1 MIYLYPANK
10 MENLLVLLDKIQ
22 TVSPLPVF
30 SQETIVVQNA
40 GMQHWLNLSLAK
52 QRGISMNVRYA
63 LPAQFLWKLM
73 RSLASEENVPE
84 QSPYSREVLTWR
96 IFSLL
101 ASEDV
106 INNDDFNQVTSYWFE
121 PLDKIPPTTSRPI
134 YDDKSSLKRY
144 QLAGQLADLY
154 EQYLIFRP
162 EWIDAWHSGN
172 TNLDSINHK
181 IDFANKFP
189 VNDELKQLTLWQGK
203 LWQLLINQQPYNPLS
218 LMEDAIKNIA
228 NKKSIL
234 PKRISFFGINA
245 MAPMWLEFIHS
256 LSEHIDVHF
265 FHLNPCYAYWGDII
279 SEKQAAKA
287 ISRWVDGVDNN
298 DELASSNDVGNPL
311 LANLGQQGR
320 EFIALLQNYSSVN
333 IELFEAIEQSDN
345 IEGNTVLSLLQQ
357 DILSLTDR
365 RFNPTNLQDDSI
377 TITSCHSA
385 LREVQGLHDWLLH
398 QFNQDSLLTPKDVL
412 VMCPQIENYA
422 PFVNAVFARGWQ
434 AIGDKIP
441 PLPCSLADR
450 SSKDA
455 EPVIAAFTDILNL
468 PDSRFAVS
476 QLIGLLRL
484 PAMQIK
490 FDISLDELAKITL
503 WLEQAAIHWG
513 LDRTHKQQILK
524 SDQANNSFTWQQGLS
539 RLLRG
544 FAFGDNFGQGDVIYQ
559 QQLLIPSIEGDDA
572 LLLGKLLLI
581 IEQLQFSAHNLT
593 KARTAIKWQSYLLSV
608 IHDLFDIETETS
620 FQLIDNAISS
630 LVEFCS
636 HAGFEDEIELLVIRD
651 FLDNHFSQPDP
662 GKQFMVGQVTFCSM
676 LPMRSIPFKVIAV
689 LGLNDGEFPRQRQP
703 LAFDLM
709 ESTPAQ
715 LGDRSRRGDDRY
727 LFLEALISA
736 RQSLYLSYQGRNIKT
751 NSPKEAS
758 LVLKELMDYLT
769 HGFSWQF
776 EGQASQLR
784 QLPMQAFS
792 DKNYQGKYNGFD
804 EKWLKLKNPIDVE
817 SSNMSKQSQE
827 QVLHIPQESTES
839 TLAQEV
845 ISTSQIIS
853 FYQHPAKYFA
863 QQQLNLFLDQK
874 TITLDDAEPFDIDRL
889 QSYLLRQNMLSA
901 CLADHRNEEQAKLK
915 MAKVWQV
922 ALLDGKFPDLPNTE
936 KTLENWQNDSIEFS
950 QLIVERNANNPENID
965 VHVIIDITDLHN
977 SKRVCQLGA
986 KLPIKDESL
995 IFYRSSTAKAKDFFT
1010 MYIHQLILQVSQEQQ
1025 LLESSI
1031 LASISTVCKSHGLYF
1046 DTKSQKV
1053 TEYAINH
1060 IPDAKAQLTK
1070 LVNTFYQGQQQAL
1083 LLNGD
1088 IADKAFKNLVGA
1100 KKEVK
1105 GFTQNDFEKLWQ
1117 DPNAMFAL
1125 GDDGY
1130 MQYFW
1135 PQCPQYT
1142 DIENQLA
1149 EIYLPMYQS
1158 LIKIKPVK
1166 SVKAVKGVI

>member
-1 MIYLYPANK
+1 

-22 TVSPLPVF
+22 NVSPLPVF
-30 SQETIVVQNA
+30 SQEIIVVQNA

-73 RSLASEENVPE
+73 RGLASDENVPE

-96 IFSLL
+96 IYALL
-101 ASEDV
+101 GSENVVNDV
-106 INNDDFNQVTSYWFE
+106 GFNQATAYWDE
-121 PLDKIPPTTSRPI
+121 PVRDECDTDVQVNS
-134 YDDKSSLKRY
+134 DDKSSLKRY

-162 EWIDAWHSGN
+162 EWIDAWHSGD
-172 TNLDSINHK
+172 TNLDSINSK
-181 IDFANKFP
+181 TAELNSISN
-189 VNDELKQLTLWQGK
+189 NDEIKQLTLWQSK
-203 LWQLLINQQPYNPLS
+203 LWQLLIKEQAYNPLS
-218 LMEDAIKNIA
+218 LMQEAIENLA
-228 NKKSIL
+228 HKKSTL

-256 LSEHIDVHF
+256 LSEHIDIHF

-287 ISRWVDGVDNN
+287 ISNWVDGVA
-298 DELASSNDVGNPL
+298 ESNQLGSNQDVGNPL

-320 EFIALLQNYSSVN
+320 EFMALLQNYSSVN
-333 IELFEAIEQSDN
+333 IELFEQIDQNDN
-345 IEGNTVLSLLQQ
+345 SKSSTVLALLQQ
-357 DILSLTDR
+357 DILSLSDR
-365 RFNPTNLQDDSI
+365 RLEPASQQDDSI

-398 QFNQDSLLTPKDVL
+398 QFNQDESLTPKDVL
-412 VMCPQIENYA
+412 VMCPQIESYA

-455 EPVIAAFTDILNL
+455 EPIIAAFTDILNL

-503 WLEQAAIHWG
+503 WLQQAAIHWG
-513 LDRTHKQQILK
+513 LDLQHKQQILK

-544 FAFGDNFGQGDVIYQ
+544 FAFGDNLGQGSVIYQ
-559 QQLLIPSIEGDDA
+559 QQLLIPSIEGDEA

-581 IEQLQFSAHNLT
+581 IEQLQFSAQNLT
-593 KARTAIKWQSYLLSV
+593 KARTAIKWQSYLLS
-608 IHDLFDIETETS
+608 IIDDLFDIETEAS
-620 FQLIDNAISS
+620 FQLIDDAISS
-630 LVEFCS
+630 LVEYCS
-636 HAGFEDEIELLVIRD
+636 HAGFVDEIELLVIRD

-703 LAFDLM
+703 LGFDLM
-709 ESTPAQ
+709 ESTPAK

-769 HGFSWQF
+769 QGFNWLF
-776 EGQASQLR
+776 EGESSQLR

-804 EKWLKLKNPIDVE
+804 EKWLKLKNPIDL
-817 SSNMSKQSQE
+817 QE
-827 QVLHIPQESTES
+827 GDANNQAQLDELVINQETTEV
-839 TLAQEV
+839 TLTPKI
-845 ISTSQIIS
+845 ISTQQLIA
-853 FYQHPAKYFA
+853 FYQHPVKYFA

-889 QSYLLRQNMLSA
+889 QSYLLRQEMLNE
-901 CLADHRNEEQAKLK
+901 CLTEHSDEEQAKQK

-936 KTLENWQNDSIEFS
+936 KVFENWQNDSIEFS
-950 QLIVERNANNPENID
+950 QSIIEQNANNPVIID
-965 VHVIIDITDLHN
+965 VYVAIDITDPQN
-977 SKRVCQLGA
+977 SIGQCHLSA
-986 KLPIKDESL
+986 KLPIKDDKL
-995 IFYRSSTAKAKDFFT
+995 VFYRSSSAKAKDLFT

-1025 LLESSI
+1025 LLESTI
-1031 LASISTVCKSHGLYF
+1031 LAEISIVNTTRGLYF

-1053 TEYAINH
+1053 TEYAFEP

-1070 LVNTFYQGQQQAL
+1070 LVNTFYLGQQKAL

-1088 IADKAFKNLVGA
+1088 IGDKAFKNLVGA
-1100 KKEVK
+1100 KKAVK
-1105 GFTQNDFEKLWQ
+1105 AFTQSDFEKLWQ

-1125 GDDGY
+1125 GDDAY
-1130 MQYFW
+1130 MEYFW
-1135 PQCPQYT
+1135 PQCPAFT
-1142 DIENQLA
+1142 DIEKQLG
-1149 EIYLPMYQS
+1149 EIYLPLYQS
-1158 LIKIKPVK
+1158 LIKIKAVKPVK
-1166 SVKAVKGVI
+1166 TVKGVN